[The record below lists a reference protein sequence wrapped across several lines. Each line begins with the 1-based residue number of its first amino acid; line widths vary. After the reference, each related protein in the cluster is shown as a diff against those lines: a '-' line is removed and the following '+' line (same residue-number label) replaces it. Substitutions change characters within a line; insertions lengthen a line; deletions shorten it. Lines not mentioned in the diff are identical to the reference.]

1 MVKVKIYSTPTCA
14 WCKRTK
20 EFLNGNNIK
29 FEDVNVAEDQKA
41 AQEMMQ
47 KSGQMSVP
55 VTDIDGQIV
64 LGFDKAKLKKLL
76 NIAG

>member
-1 MVKVKIYSTPTCA
+1 MAKVKIYSTPTCTT
-14 WCKRTK
+14 CKSTK
-20 EFLNGNNIK
+20 AFLSENNIK

-55 VTDIDGQIV
+55 VIDVDGQVV